1 MCGIVG
7 FVDNKPKSKKEK
19 IIKDMAD
26 KIAHRGPDAEGF
38 YNDSVVSL
46 GHRRLSIIDLSDK
59 GTQPIYNE
67 DKTKV
72 IVFNGEI
79 YNYKEIKEVL
89 LKKGH
94 KFKTETDT
102 EVIIHGYEEFGV
114 KLFEKLSSWGKRS
127 FWNKTII
134 LL

>member
-26 KIAHRGPDAEGF
+26 KIAHRGPDAAGY

-59 GTQPIYNE
+59 RILGAEVNVS
-67 DKTKV
+67 DRR
-72 IVFNGEI
+72 
-79 YNYKEIKEVL
+79 KESGL
-89 LKKGH
+89 
-94 KFKTETDT
+94 
-102 EVIIHGYEEFGV
+102 
-114 KLFEKLSSWGKRS
+114 
-127 FWNKTII
+127 
-134 LL
+134 